1 LAEQVPTVL
10 CVDDDPAVLEVLTE
24 YLAAEGF
31 NVITARNGVEA
42 FLQVWRRRPRAV
54 VLDLF
59 MPRLGGLD
67 ALDSIRRLDA
77 SIVIILISGV
87 EGVLEMIREAG
98 VRVAGVFPK
107 PLNLA
112 QLTEGLARAGVV
124 PVGKPAAAPKERPPS
139 RRRVLVVDDEPEA
152 REVLREYLKEKG
164 FDTLAVASG
173 EEALAEVP
181 NFRPDVVLLD
191 ISMPR
196 MTGARLSRS
205 DAGAA
210 EGRRDGGQIQGLGE
224 HPAHVQS
231 RGPHPLEKI
240 RQPADD
246 DDRDL
251 RIKLF
256 DTAQRVQ
263 PAQSGHLQ
271 VEENR
276 ARPVAPHLDE
286 RL

>member
-1 LAEQVPTVL
+1 MAEQVPTVL

-24 YLAAEGF
+24 YLAAQGF

-67 ALDSIRRLDA
+67 ALDNIRRLDA

-98 VRVAGVFPK
+98 VSVAGVFPK
-107 PLNLA
+107 PVDLA
-112 QLTEGLARAGVV
+112 QLSKALAKAGVL
-124 PVGKPAAAPKERPPS
+124 PVQKPAAARKERPQS

-152 REVLREYLKEKG
+152 REVLREYLKEKA
-164 FDTLAVASG
+164 FDTLAVAGG

-196 MTGARLSRS
+196 MTGVEALKRIKALPHETCVVMVSGVGDEETARRTL
-205 DAGAA
+205 ALGAA
-210 EGRRDGGQIQGLGE
+210 DYIRKPVDFAYLDSVLETHFLMSQLG
-224 HPAHVQS
+224 P
-231 RGPHPLEKI
+231 
-240 RQPADD
+240 
-246 DDRDL
+246 DL
-251 RIKLF
+251 K
-256 DTAQRVQ
+256 
-263 PAQSGHLQ
+263 
-271 VEENR
+271 
-276 ARPVAPHLDE
+276 
-286 RL
+286 

>member
-1 LAEQVPTVL
+1 MAEQVPTVL

-67 ALDSIRRLDA
+67 TLDSIRRLDA
-77 SIVIILISGV
+77 SIVIILISGI
-87 EGVLEMIREAG
+87 EGALEMIREAG

-124 PVGKPAAAPKERPPS
+124 PVGKPAAAREERPPS

-196 MTGARLSRS
+196 MTGVEALKRIKALPHETCVVMVSGEGDEETARRTL
-205 DAGAA
+205 ALGAA
-210 EGRRDGGQIQGLGE
+210 DYIRKPVDFAYLDSVLETHFLMSQLG
-224 HPAHVQS
+224 P
-231 RGPHPLEKI
+231 
-240 RQPADD
+240 
-246 DDRDL
+246 DL
-251 RIKLF
+251 K
-256 DTAQRVQ
+256 
-263 PAQSGHLQ
+263 
-271 VEENR
+271 
-276 ARPVAPHLDE
+276 
-286 RL
+286 